1 MIEYAN
7 FERIFTT
14 FLWLPHILMITKL
27 HPFSRAGENKT
38 KQQQLNNPVPCHWK
52 KNRPWVTSEV
62 SSQLCKNQML
72 WLWARQL
79 SIFYLCCLLCVNQE
93 ALWTLFFLSFFSF
106 YTYKC
111 YDPKCKSYHRPGHS
125 ADLEKKGSIRL
136 SNLCVSLSRI
146 KETKWSFTFQVCVY
160 GIEFYIY
167 LVSEFDLEFL
177 PSFVYC

>member
-1 MIEYAN
+1 MIGFLFKAMIEYAN

-38 KQQQLNNPVPCHWK
+38 KQQQQLNNPVPCHWK

-93 ALWTLFFLSFFSF
+93 ALWTWFFLFLFFFTPINVMTLSAKV
-106 YTYKC
+106 TIGLVT
-111 YDPKCKSYHRPGHS
+111 PQT
-125 ADLEKKGSIRL
+125 LKKKEVSD
-136 SNLCVSLSRI
+136 SQTCV
-146 KETKWSFTFQVCVY
+146 
-160 GIEFYIY
+160 
-167 LVSEFDLEFL
+167 
-177 PSFVYC
+177 

>member
-1 MIEYAN
+1 MIGFLFKAMIEYAN

-38 KQQQLNNPVPCHWK
+38 KQQQQLNNPVPCHWK

-93 ALWTLFFLSFFSF
+93 ALWTWFFLFLFFFTPINVMTLSAKVTIGLVTPQTLKKRK
-106 YTYKC
+106 YQTLK
-111 YDPKCKSYHRPGHS
+111 PVCK
-125 ADLEKKGSIRL
+125 
-136 SNLCVSLSRI
+136 
-146 KETKWSFTFQVCVY
+146 F
-160 GIEFYIY
+160 IEN
-167 LVSEFDLEFL
+167 
-177 PSFVYC
+177 